1 MPKNILFYIYNPA
14 EKAYLIKRFE
24 TGNSRIVEKVSDIL
38 RKKFN
43 NLFFYDEDSGCKI
56 YSSGWSENKEVLRI
70 AYRSYMNTISFFGY
84 KERRDLSNCNV
95 ISDISATVPKWKA

>member
-1 MPKNILFYIYNPA
+1 MSKNILFYIYNPA

-24 TGNSRIVEKVSDIL
+24 TGSSRIVEKVSDIL

-43 NLFFYDEDSGCKI
+43 NLFYYDEDSGCKI
-56 YSSGWSENKEVLRI
+56 YSSGWSESKEVLRI
-70 AYRSYMNTISFFGY
+70 VYRSYMNAISFFGY

-95 ISDISATVPKWKA
+95 ISDISAIVLKWKA